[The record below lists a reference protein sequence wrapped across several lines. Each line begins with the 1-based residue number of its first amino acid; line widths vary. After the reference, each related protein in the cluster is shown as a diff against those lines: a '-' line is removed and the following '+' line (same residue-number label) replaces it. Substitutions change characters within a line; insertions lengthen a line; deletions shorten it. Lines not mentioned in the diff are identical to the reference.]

1 MAAQPLAWA
10 ILLVAWA
17 RRAAP
22 QARPD
27 AQSHP
32 VSLDAELLAATLRGD
47 TDAMETLLYA
57 GASALSKDREGVTL
71 LQRVAM
77 QTTERVSEG
86 LQLLVR
92 HGAGLHDA
100 GPRGSAYEILFGIEP
115 ELAEHFR
122 FALDGMDARR
132 SRPVNIA
139 DGRQP
144 IQRFAPHRV
153 GFYQLHRATLRVL
166 VFFDDRG
173 HARATRKLLSALSDA
188 QVRLVAH
195 AARRLPSGRLAAAGV

>member
-1 MAAQPLAWA
+1 MAAQPLALA
-10 ILLVAWA
+10 VLFVAWA

-22 QARPD
+22 QAGLD

-32 VSLDAELLAATLRGD
+32 VSGLDAELLAATLRGD
-47 TDAMETLLYA
+47 TDAMEALLSA
-57 GASALSKDREGVTL
+57 GASALSKDHEGVTL

-77 QTTERVSEG
+77 QTTERVSAG

-144 IQRFAPHRV
+144 IQQFAPHRV

-173 HARATRKLLSALSDA
+173 HVRATRKLLSALSDA
-188 QVRLVAH
+188 QVRQVACCGSP
-195 AARRLPSGRLAAAGV
+195 AKR